1 MKAILVK
8 EPGDADQLTLG
19 TYPIPEP
26 ADNELFVKVK
36 ATALNRA
43 DVLQRKGFYPPPK
56 GASPILGLEMAGV
69 VERIGSKCS
78 GWKAGDRVFGLL
90 PGGGYAEYVSLPGA
104 MAMPI
109 PDNLSFEEAAAIAE
123 VFLTAYQTLFW
134 IGKIQADDIVLIH
147 AGASGV
153 GTAAIQLVKEAGAT
167 CIITAGSEQKLRTCL
182 ELGATEAINYKEG
195 PFARKVLQVTN
206 NRGVDVILDFVG
218 ASYWEQ
224 NLSVL
229 ATDGRWVLIAVLGG
243 TKVEQLNLGA
253 LMKKRIQLTA
263 TTLRARSQEYKIQL
277 TQDFAE
283 FSLPRFS
290 DGRLKPVIDRVF
302 PWEHVV
308 EAHRYME
315 ANKNIGKIIL
325 NGM

>member
-1 MKAILVK
+1 
-8 EPGDADQLTLG
+8 
-19 TYPIPEP
+19 
-26 ADNELFVKVK
+26 
-36 ATALNRA
+36 
-43 DVLQRKGFYPPPK
+43 
-56 GASPILGLEMAGV
+56 MAGV
-69 VERIGSKCS
+69 IEGVGSKCS

-90 PGGGYAEYVSLPGA
+90 PGGGYAEYASLPGA

-109 PDNLSFEEAAAIAE
+109 PDNFSFEDAAAIAE

-134 IGKIQADDIVLIH
+134 IGRIQADDIVLIH

-153 GTAAIQLVKEAGAT
+153 GTAAIQLVKETGAT
-167 CIITAGSEQKLRTCL
+167 CITTAGSEQKLRTCL
-182 ELGATEAINYKEG
+182 ELGAAEAINYKEG
-195 PFARKVLQVTN
+195 PFAQKVLESTN
-206 NRGVDVILDFVG
+206 NQGVDIILDFVG

-229 ATDGRWVLIAVLGG
+229 AIDGRWVLIAVLGG

-277 TQDFAE
+277 TQDFAA

-302 PWEHVV
+302 PWEQVA